1 MYPNHAVALA
11 VGSIVPGS
19 SNSTNANSI
28 NSTIGAGSENRP
40 LF

>member
-1 MYPNHAVALA
+1 MYPNHAVAVA
-11 VGSIVPGS
+11 VGSIVPGN
-19 SNSTNANSI
+19 SNNASSI